1 MHWRHEDH
9 FSGTWGT
16 GATSLWEVDMS
27 IKKGFLLKRPLGRDS
42 EDGQV
47 FLRRG
52 RREMEGLSCAKAQ
65 SHEKAQRASSWA
77 YPEREAQGG
86 IHSVAH
92 ITGTQEQIHISGG
105 ALR

>member
-1 MHWRHEDH
+1 
-9 FSGTWGT
+9 
-16 GATSLWEVDMS
+16 
-27 IKKGFLLKRPLGRDS
+27 
-42 EDGQV
+42 
-47 FLRRG
+47 
-52 RREMEGLSCAKAQ
+52 MEGLSCAKAQ
-65 SHEKAQRASSWA
+65 SHEKARRASSWA